1 MPKHSAPQSLL
12 DRVTTILPIIEQNVQ
27 KSEQLGHLTDEVLDA
42 LFEQRLFRL
51 FIPQE
56 YNGEATDLPTALKVF
71 ERVASADGATGWLVM
86 IGAGGGLFSGFLQ
99 EDAAKEIFSPERAV
113 IAGSGMP
120 SGIASRIE
128 DGFEVSGRWAYASGA
143 YHASWFTSN
152 CKVDGDDNEI
162 TAIAVPAEQVTIHDT
177 WSVFGMQATGSHDF
191 SLDSIAVAPA
201 YTFSLSQ
208 PPLLTDPIFH
218 CPLETLASL
227 SFASVA
233 VGIAQHALN
242 EFNDF
247 AQHKR
252 PAGSSHSLAE
262 TSEIQQLC
270 YQTEH
275 LISNARDSLY
285 GLAQQV
291 WSAAESGTNPEESL
305 LNQVQKMGVAN
316 AQACLKAVDLL
327 KARTGMN
334 AVFTDSPFGRAWR
347 DLHTLSQ
354 HTIVTPKI
362 N

>member
-1 MPKHSAPQSLL
+1 MTKHSAPQSLL
-12 DRVTTILPIIEQNVQ
+12 DSVTTILPIIEQNAQ

-99 EDAAKEIFSPERAV
+99 EDAARQIFSPERAV

-120 SGIASRIE
+120 SGIASSTKK
-128 DGFEVSGRWAYASGA
+128 GFEVSGRWAYASGA
-143 YHASWFTSN
+143 YHASWFTAN

-191 SLDSIAVAPA
+191 SLDSFSVAPA
-201 YTFSLSQ
+201 YTLSLFDE
-208 PPLLTDPIFH
+208 PLLDEPIFR

-233 VGIAQHALN
+233 IGIAQHALN

-252 PAGSSHSLAE
+252 PAGSSHTLAE
-262 TSEIQQLC
+262 TSEIQRLC
-270 YQTEH
+270 DQNEH

-291 WSAAESGTNPEESL
+291 WVTAEAGEVPCENL
-305 LNQVQKMGVAN
+305 LNQVQQMGIENV
-316 AQACLKAVDLL
+316 QACLKAVDQL
-327 KARTGMN
+327 KAHAGMR
-334 AVFTDSPFGRAWR
+334 AVFTDSALGRAWR
-347 DLHTLSQ
+347 DLHVLSQ
-354 HTIVTPKI
+354 HVIVTPKI